1 MNRFALFLVFS
12 FLTPPL
18 SAEARS
24 IRVGSSNIY
33 ITYRGRV
40 IDQHRVDPPDEK
52 DICKIGEDL
61 TPHKVIKCQRG
72 VINSRGAEWTEKRNF
87 CEKYNKIVTG
97 PCQDFVVLEVEPHIN
112 NRQRRTP
119 EIDVSPIFEALLD
132 RVVEK
137 IKN

>member
-72 VINSRGAEWTEKRNF
+72 VFLNNGVVQWSEKKNF
-87 CEKYNKIVTG
+87 CDGYKERIPG
-97 PCQDFVVLEVEPHIN
+97 AFCQDIVDLEATVTT
-112 NRQRRTP
+112 RW
-119 EIDVSPIFEALLD
+119 
-132 RVVEK
+132 
-137 IKN
+137 